1 MPKFKKS
8 NNYTM
13 KMGSR
18 QIDGDTAF
26 RMDSYAMQYNYA
38 MRNDNDPN
46 KKSKRSGVVSSIN
59 LGPKF
64 ADQSLGNPTYVKPG
78 DTVNV
83 DPDRINFLVNKKG
96 LRKPESV
103 SDSLSL
109 SNYVY
114 NTKDHTGGYDNKRFE
129 RAKKFYNSKFL
140 EKQFPKNFERR
151 NQLNLRLVTPVRRGN
166 TTTILDYSKRS
177 GN

>member
-1 MPKFKKS
+1 MP
-8 NNYTM
+8 NNKYTM

-18 QIDGDTAF
+18 QIDGETAF

-46 KKSKRSGVVSSIN
+46 KSKRSGVPSIN

-83 DPDRINFLVNKKG
+83 DPDRIDFLVNKKG

-114 NTKDHTGGYDNKRFE
+114 DTKDHSGSYDNPRFK
-129 RAKKFYNSKFL
+129 RAKESYNSKFL

-151 NQLNLRLVTPVRRGN
+151 NLLNLRLVTPKRQGN
-166 TTTILDYSKRS
+166 TTTILPYSKRS

>member
-1 MPKFKKS
+1 MPNK
-8 NNYTM
+8 NYTM
-13 KMGSR
+13 KMNSR
-18 QIDGDTAF
+18 QIDSETAF

-38 MRNDNDPN
+38 MRNDTDPN

-59 LGPKF
+59 LGPKY

-83 DPDRINFLVNKKG
+83 DPDRIDFLVKKKG

-114 NTKDHTGGYDNKRFE
+114 DTKDHTGSYDNPRFE
-129 RAKKFYNSKFL
+129 RAKESYNNKFL
-140 EKQFPKNFERR
+140 EKQFPKSFERR
-151 NQLNLRLVTPVRRGN
+151 NLLNLRLVTPKRQGYK
-166 TTTILDYSKRS
+166 TTILPYSKRS

>member
-1 MPKFKKS
+1 MPKNK
-8 NNYTM
+8 YTM

-18 QIDGDTAF
+18 QIDGDTTF

-38 MRNDNDPN
+38 MRNDTDPK
-46 KKSKRSGVVSSIN
+46 KKSKRSGVSSIN
-59 LGPKF
+59 LGPKY

-83 DPDRINFLVNKKG
+83 DPDRIDFLVNKKG

-103 SDSLSL
+103 SDSLTL

-114 NTKDHTGGYDNKRFE
+114 DTKDHRGSFDNAKFK
-129 RAKKFYNSKFL
+129 RAKEYYNTRYL
-140 EKQFPKNFERR
+140 EKNFPKSFEKR
-151 NQLNLRLVTPVRRGN
+151 NLLKLKLVTPSDQGYVR
-166 TTTILDYSKRS
+166 TILPYSKRS

>member
-1 MPKFKKS
+1 MP
-8 NNYTM
+8 NNKYTM

-38 MRNDNDPN
+38 MRNDTDPN
-46 KKSKRSGVVSSIN
+46 KKSKRSGVASSIN

-64 ADQSLGNPTYVKPG
+64 YDQSLGNPTYVKPG

-83 DPDRINFLVNKKG
+83 DPDRIDFLVEKKG
-96 LRKPESV
+96 FRKPENV
-103 SDSLSL
+103 SDSLYL
-109 SNYVY
+109 SNTAY
-114 NTKDHTGGYDNKRFE
+114 NTKKPSGAFEGPGFE
-129 RAKKFYNSKFL
+129 RSKRSYN
-140 EKQFPKNFERR
+140 EKLIEKYQPKNFERR
-151 NQLNLRLVTPVRRGN
+151 NQLNLRLVTPN
-166 TTTILDYSKRS
+166 TQGYKTTILPYSKRS